1 MPRAAITVL
10 SLLTMVLVAAPAGQA
25 KVRKKPVPRGDT
37 PVLVTVLDGSTAT
50 LDLGAGNVRTAPL
63 GGTVR
68 GVIAGGY
75 VLNRDNAVVLR
86 AARVTVGSVTLIDD
100 GCPTAPAATSLLTAV
115 GLAPGVKAKAMIRR
129 TGVVTVVA
137 PVVLRTVLDVRP
149 GACGNASVPTGHADT
164 LLTLRASG
172 RIEAG
177 TGLTRLTLDSAP
189 APLNV
194 QGCLAPGA
202 PSSACSTAPVAVPVT
217 LSTHL
222 EVGVRIA

>member
-1 MPRAAITVL
+1 MSRTSLITL
-10 SLLTMVLVAAPAGQA
+10 SALTMVLVAAPAGQA
-25 KVRKKPVPRGDT
+25 KVRKKPVRQGDT

-50 LDLGAGNVRTAPL
+50 LDLGGGNVRTAPL

-75 VLNRDNAVVLR
+75 RLSRDNAITLR
-86 AARVTVGSVTLIDD
+86 AARVTVGSVALMSD
-100 GCPTAPAATSLLTAV
+100 GCPTAPAATSLLTAA
-115 GLAPGVKAKAMIRR
+115 GLAPGAKAKAMFHR

-149 GACGNASVPTGHADT
+149 GACGNASVPTGYADT
-164 LLTLRASG
+164 RLTLRASG
-172 RIEAG
+172 RIVRG

-189 APLNV
+189 APLTV
-194 QGCLAPGA
+194 QGCLAPGM

-222 EVGVRIA
+222 EVNVRIA